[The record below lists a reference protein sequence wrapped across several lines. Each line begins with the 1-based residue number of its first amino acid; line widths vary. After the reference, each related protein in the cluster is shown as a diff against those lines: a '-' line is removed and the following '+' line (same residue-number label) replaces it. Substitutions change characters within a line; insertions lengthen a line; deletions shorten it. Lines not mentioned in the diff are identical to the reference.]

1 VRKWIKSACA
11 VLAWSI
17 MPILVAVGAHSSVRP
32 AQATQRIVSSTTQ
45 VTLTAFTTVAQP
57 APAVRYVVQP
67 GDTLSG
73 IASALSVRGGWQ
85 ALYAANRQAIG
96 PNPNIIPVGTV
107 LAMPGGAASGHY
119 AVAPGDTL
127 SGIAAAL
134 GIRGGWQAL
143 YAANRQAI
151 GPNPNIIRAGTVLT
165 APVVVVQARPPSRAR
180 PGRAPAAPS
189 APAGQGRRPAP
200 VTVRAASVAPASVMP
215 RWLKSMLLAA
225 GIVIGLAL
233 VSDPVIVTGRR
244 RMRGRGRQRAARKA
258 GIIVADYE
266 RLIVTYSLHDDTVY
280 VLTPPDEDPRAVL
293 RAARLVVPERKYQE
307 LAGQLGVSANWPL
320 E

>member
-1 VRKWIKSACA
+1 VRKWTRSACA

-45 VTLTAFTTVAQP
+45 VTLTSFTTVAQP
-57 APAVRYVVQP
+57 TPTVRYVVQS

-73 IASALSVRGGWQ
+73 IAAALAVRGGWP
-85 ALYAANRQAIG
+85 ALYAANQQAIG
-96 PNPNIIPVGTV
+96 PDPNFIPVGTV
-107 LAMPGGAASGHY
+107 LVLPGQAAAGRY
-119 AVAPGDTL
+119 TVAPGDTL

-134 GIRGGWQAL
+134 GVRGGWPAL
-143 YAANRQAI
+143 YAANQRAI
-151 GPNPNIIRAGTVLT
+151 GPNPGLIRVGTVLT
-165 APVVVVQARPPSRAR
+165 APRVVV
-180 PGRAPAAPS
+180 RAPSTRPVHPGHAS
-189 APAGQGRRPAP
+189 SGPAGQARRPAP
-200 VTVRAASVAPASVMP
+200 VTVRAASVTPASAMP
-215 RWLKSMLLAA
+215 HWLKSMLLAA

-244 RMRGRGRQRAARKA
+244 RMRGRGRRLAARKA
-258 GIIVADYE
+258 RIIVADHE
-266 RLIVTYSLHDDTVY
+266 RLIVTYSSHDDTVY
-280 VLTPPDEDPRAVL
+280 VLTPPDEDPRTVL

>member
-1 VRKWIKSACA
+1 VRKWTRSACA

-45 VTLTAFTTVAQP
+45 VTLTAFTTVARP

-73 IASALSVRGGWQ
+73 IAAALSVRGGWP

-96 PNPNIIPVGTV
+96 PDPN
-107 LAMPGGAASGHY
+107 L
-119 AVAPGDTL
+119 
-127 SGIAAAL
+127 
-134 GIRGGWQAL
+134 IRV
-143 YAANRQAI
+143 
-151 GPNPNIIRAGTVLT
+151 GTVLT
-165 APVVVVQARPPSRAR
+165 APHVVVQARAHSGRA
-180 PGRAPAAPS
+180 PAAPAAPS
-189 APAGQGRRPAP
+189 APGGQARRPAP
-200 VTVRAASVAPASVMP
+200 VTVQAAPIAATSAMP
-215 RWLKSMLLAA
+215 HWLKSMLLAA

-244 RMRGRGRQRAARKA
+244 RMRGRGRRLSARRAR
-258 GIIVADYE
+258 IIVADHE

-293 RAARLVVPERKYQE
+293 RAARLVVPEGKYQE

>member
-1 VRKWIKSACA
+1 MRKWTKSACA

-17 MPILVAVGAHSSVRP
+17 MPILVAVGAHSPVRP

-57 APAVRYVVQP
+57 APAARYVVQP

-73 IASALSVRGGWQ
+73 IAAALAVRGGWQ

-96 PNPNIIPVGTV
+96 PDPNTIPVGTV
-107 LAMPGGAASGHY
+107 LVMPGQATAGRY

-127 SGIAAAL
+127 SRIATAL
-134 GIRGGWQAL
+134 GVRGGWQAL

-151 GPNPNIIRAGTVLT
+151 GPDPNIIRVGTVLT
-165 APVVVVQARPPSRAR
+165 APHVVVQARSTR
-180 PGRAPAAPS
+180 PAHPAAHAAS
-189 APAGQGRRPAP
+189 APEGPARHP
-200 VTVRAASVAPASVMP
+200 VQVTVRAASLAATSAMP
-215 RWLKSMLLAA
+215 HWLKSMLLAA

-244 RMRGRGRQRAARKA
+244 RMRGRGRRLAARKA
-258 GIIVADYE
+258 RIIVADHE

-280 VLTPPDEDPRAVL
+280 VLTPPDEDPRTVL